1 MIRLTTTY
9 KRIYDDFLV
18 PGMVSHVQEV
28 PCALF
33 DEYAADYEITFNQE
47 VLKNEKFTIHET
59 SNSNSPFS
67 TKIKIKADFYMHDA
81 EEDCIHGKTELDT
94 YLEKKISPR
103 TPDE

>member
-18 PGMVSHVQEV
+18 PSMFSLVQEV

-33 DEYAADYEITFNQE
+33 DEYAPDYEITCNRE
-47 VLKNEKFTIHET
+47 VLKNEKFINNVT
-59 SNSNSPFS
+59 SNSNAPFS
-67 TKIKIKADFYMHDA
+67 TKINIMADFYMHDE

-94 YLEKKISPR
+94 YLKKKIHTSK
-103 TPDE
+103 PDE